1 MKAFWYRFWNDFR
14 RPGNV
19 KNEGFV
25 WEGRIFLRFRALQ
38 DEMRFGSSFGGVL
51 GRFLEAFWAI
61 LGGFGRFGR
70 GLKNNKNSK
79 PKLNAK
85 KKENSARGAGSAAW
99 RWALGEEVLG
109 QN

>member
-1 MKAFWYRFWNDFR
+1 MKLLGPSWRRLSIQNLSFGGSKRASKRESIMKAFWFRFWSDFR

-51 GRFLEAFWAI
+51 GRFLEAFWGI

-70 GLKNNKNSK
+70 GV
-79 PKLNAK
+79 K
-85 KKENSARGAGSAAW
+85 K
-99 RWALGEEVLG
+99 
-109 QN
+109 

>member
-70 GLKNNKNSK
+70 GVKNNKNSK
-79 PKLNAK
+79 PKLNAT
-85 KKENSARGAGSAAW
+85 KKENCAGAAGSAAW
-99 RWALGEEVLG
+99 RWARGEKI
-109 QN
+109 